1 MSLDSHIEAFTR
13 FADSHLTG
21 DEDDELIILK
31 REHSLR
37 VLDNA
42 KALVNSEPMD
52 RDTARLCLLSAL
64 YHDVGRFP
72 QFTTYR
78 TFNDRESANHGRLGV
93 LTLRELDLP
102 GHLTEREQRI
112 IRLAVGQHNLKA
124 VRSSLPSRLEHPVH
138 VVRDADKLD
147 IYNVMI
153 DHFNSDT
160 PNPMVTLGMGK
171 NLDGRYTDAI
181 YESVMLEQEND
192 YALLNHANDFLL
204 LLVGWLFTLHYRTSL
219 ALIHQRGYL
228 DGLFSILPK
237 DEKIQ
242 KLSEK
247 AYAFVSYNVPD
258 AP

>member
-21 DEDDELIILK
+21 GPDDELIILK
-31 REHSLR
+31 REHSMR
-37 VLDNA
+37 VLGNA
-42 KALVNSEPMD
+42 TAIVEHEPMD

-72 QFTTYR
+72 QFATYR

-93 LTLRELDLP
+93 LALRELDLP
-102 GHLTEREQRI
+102 GDLTDREQRT

-124 VRSSLPSRLEHPVH
+124 VRPSLPSRLEHPVH

-147 IYNVMI
+147 IFNVMI
-153 DHFNSDT
+153 EHFNSDT
-160 PNPMVTLGMGK
+160 PNPLVTLGMGK
-171 NLDGRYTDAI
+171 DLDGRYTEAI
-181 YESVMLEQEND
+181 YESVMLEQESD
-192 YALLNHANDFLL
+192 YAMLSHANDFLL

-228 DGLFSILPK
+228 GELFSLLPK
-237 DEKIQ
+237 DDKMQ
-242 KLSEK
+242 MLSEK
-247 AYAFVSYNVPD
+247 AHTFLSYNIPD